1 MVDGERGGSLRYAT
15 TIAGVIAVMALIGC
29 GALTLLPRQNDP
41 VPIRLRTMRD
51 LAAAYER
58 VQPGLTRAS
67 QLSHLGFDPG
77 SANAQVLSYLGVM
90 ERFMPNDSVRFDRL
104 DAAVQDCIEAR
115 DHCTALV
122 FRPMGRAAIPG
133 PAGILS
139 AFGLGAAA
147 ATYQA
152 PEVTLLVRDGRV
164 AFKMI
169 SGMPTAR
176 AQRQIES
183 VSLSRDSTAITP
195 ASYHWGN

>member
-15 TIAGVIAVMALIGC
+15 RIAGVIAVMALIGC

-51 LAAAYER
+51 LATAYER

-67 QLSHLGFDPG
+67 QLTHLGFDPG

-90 ERFMPNDSVRFDRL
+90 ERFMPNDSIRFDRL

-122 FRPMGRAAIPG
+122 FRPMGRASMPG

-139 AFGLGAAA
+139 ALGLGAAA
-147 ATYQA
+147 ATNQA

-169 SGMPTAR
+169 SGLPNAR
-176 AQRQIES
+176 AKREVES
-183 VSLSRDSTAITP
+183 VSLPRDSTAITP
-195 ASYHWGN
+195 ASYRWGN

>member
-1 MVDGERGGSLRYAT
+1 MVDGERSGSLRYLT
-15 TIAGVIAVMALIGC
+15 TIAGVTAVLALIGC

-41 VPIRLRTMRD
+41 VPVRIMSVRD

-67 QLSHLGFDPG
+67 ELSHLGFDPG

-90 ERFMPNDSVRFDRL
+90 ERFMPNDSLRFDRL

-122 FRPMGRAAIPG
+122 FRPMGHSSVPG
-133 PAGILS
+133 PAGFLS
-139 AFGLGAAA
+139 ALGLGAAA
-147 ATYQA
+147 AVSQA

-183 VSLSRDSTAITP
+183 VPTP
-195 ASYHWGN
+195 RSSVAATPVSYRSDH